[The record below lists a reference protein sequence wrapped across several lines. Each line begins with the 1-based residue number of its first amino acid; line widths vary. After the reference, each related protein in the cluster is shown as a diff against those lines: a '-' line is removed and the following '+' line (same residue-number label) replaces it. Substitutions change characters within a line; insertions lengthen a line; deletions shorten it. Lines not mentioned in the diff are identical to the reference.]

1 MYIMST
7 GASADEQTQS
17 MEKEIVINDKS
28 HVDEELIAIE
38 SECKPQCSVTEN
50 ARSEAAQTESM
61 SDWLV
66 MVCVL
71 LCNILNGI
79 NLASYGVLY
88 LPITEM
94 FRSSRAAVGWIVS
107 FDLALASFL
116 GELH

>member
-1 MYIMST
+1 MST
-7 GASADEQTQS
+7 SSNELST
-17 MEKEIVINDKS
+17 EKPVVTNDKS
-28 HVDEELIAIE
+28 CIGEETAIE
-38 SECKPQCSVTEN
+38 SECEPQCTHTDTKN
-50 ARSEAAQTESM
+50 AQPEAAQTESV